1 MEAPTTAK
9 ANGTATPD
17 KGFGLT
23 PEALSGRRKA
33 IPVSDGGL
41 IVAEKWSAQKLILI
55 LGYASNAVSGLSA
68 PSLKGLDSKTTA
80 LTFIQVLGDKVLG
93 LVELSVRPE
102 DRDKIKDLDADELV
116 DVLDAVIELNLT
128 EKFTKKIQ
136 SLMERFKPLSTARPQ
151 VTPSK

>member
-9 ANGTATPD
+9 ANGTTAPD

-33 IPVSDGGL
+33 IPISDGGV

-55 LGYASNAVSGLSA
+55 LDFASNAVSGLSGA
-68 PSLKGLDSKTTA
+68 SLKGLDTKATA
-80 LTFIQVLGDKVLG
+80 LTFIQVLGSKVLG

-102 DRDKIKDLDADELV
+102 DRSKIAALDADELV

-136 SLMERFKPLSTARPQ
+136 SLMERFKPLSTAKPQ
-151 VTPSK
+151 AIPSR